1 MAKYYIQFEEGTAIA
16 FNGSWYGNFI
26 GETFMA
32 ISGANIGSAT
42 FTKGNV
48 VIFYES
54 LGNYRIHYGI
64 KLNNEIL
71 SESTDVIS
79 SGYVFAI
86 QFNGTGISVGF
97 KFAYYNGNSGF
108 FAVANNSMDVD
119 TYYRAIGSTNAEVI
133 NTLAPAIIS
142 NITYSSSNGTI
153 SGPNSASS
161 SDIVTLTVSPDTGY
175 VLSSIAVYKTAS
187 QEPIAYTKV
196 NDTTYTFT
204 MPNTNVSV
212 TGIFARAYTV
222 SISCSPS
229 TAGTITRTPSSE
241 FVIPGTTV
249 SFTVTPDSD
258 WQVSTMD
265 FSQDAN
271 VQWNPDTLTGTFTMQ
286 ERLVYGTV
294 YLSNRLDPNAGGG
307 TSEPEVPSGDFDNDS
322 DVISIPVHADRGVVN
337 VTAGKGLISVWNPTR
352 DEIADIGQYLYST
365 DWADALYQ
373 GFRDFFVKPL
383 ESAISLHVLPIIPYR
398 GSTKLNVRF
407 GPHNSGV
414 SAYPVTDQYKTVDL
428 GTLEIKPYW
437 DSYLD
442 YNPYTK
448 IQIYLPYVGTQDID
462 ADIVM
467 GKTIGVRYTFDII
480 TGACVAFLY
489 TLEGSSPS
497 IFAEFIGESAMQIPL
512 CSSDYSRVIGGV
524 IQAAATVATGRAITG
539 AVSARAQQ
547 AVNAAGD
554 EVGKAMVQMDNAKN
568 LPDGKN
574 GRPTPAKNK
583 ALKSARE
590 AQAKA
595 DKGLAIATQK
605 AGEIRAARAAAEW
618 REVPYVVSSVIGSKT
633 VTTISGSVAG
643 GAGFLGSQIPY
654 LIIRRPKQ
662 SLPDG
667 YKKYVGYPSNIYAVL
682 GSLTGYTRIEQAD
695 LQGIPCTDAE
705 LAMIYKALK
714 EGVYL

>member
-1 MAKYYIQFEEGTAIA
+1 MGYKVLPNIYISNPTVSDVIAYGPTYSYVSSGTVKYMSQVAYFPNEQSTAISV
-16 FNGSWYGNFI
+16 FYYDNGNITGFTGSNVPYHLFMCNDDSSSVRDINFTRPDSS
-26 GETFMA
+26 GLYKTFLDLVTPYDPITPYSNYSVA
-32 ISGANIGSAT
+32 INAALEYFSN
-42 FTKGNV
+42 K
-48 VIFYES
+48 
-54 LGNYRIHYGI
+54 
-64 KLNNEIL
+64 
-71 SESTDVIS
+71 VIS
-79 SGYVFAI
+79 Y
-86 QFNGTGISVGF
+86 
-97 KFAYYNGNSGF
+97 
-108 FAVANNSMDVD
+108 
-119 TYYRAIGSTNAEVI
+119 
-133 NTLAPAIIS
+133 LA
-142 NITYSSSNGTI
+142 TNGTI
-153 SGPNSASS
+153 SGPSTARHE
-161 SDIVTLTVSPDTGY
+161 DVVTLTVTPDTGY
-175 VLSSIAVYKTAS
+175 VLSSIAIYKTAS
-187 QEPIAYTKV
+187 QDPVGYEKV
-196 NDTTYTFT
+196 DDTHYRFM
-204 MPNTNVSV
+204 MPDADVTV

-229 TAGTITRTPSSE
+229 SAGTIIRTPSSE
-241 FVIPGTTV
+241 FVRPGTTV
-249 SFTVTPDSD
+249 SFTVTPGSN

-271 VQWNPDTLTGTFTMQ
+271 VQWNPDTLTGTFTMP

-307 TSEPEVPSGDFDNDS
+307 TSEPEVPTGDFDNDS
-322 DVISIPVHADRGVVN
+322 DVISIPVRADRGVVN
-337 VTAGKGLISVWNPTR
+337 ITAGKGLISLWNPTS

-383 ESAISLHVLPIIPYR
+383 ESAISLHVLPIAPSR

-414 SAYPVTDQYKTVDL
+414 SAYPVTNQYKTVDL

-467 GKTIGVRYTFDII
+467 GKTIGVRYTFDVI

-497 IFAEFIGESAMQIPL
+497 IFAEFVGESAMQIPL
-512 CSSDYSRVIGGV
+512 CSSDYSRVIGGI

-595 DKGLAIATQK
+595 DKGLSIATQK
-605 AGEIRAARAAAEW
+605 AGEIRASRAAAEW
-618 REVPYVVSSVIGSKT
+618 REVPYVVSSVVGSKMS
-633 VTTISGSVAG
+633 TTISGSVAG
-643 GAGFLGSQIPY
+643 GAGLLGSQVPY

-662 SLPDG
+662 SLPEG
-667 YKKYVGYPSNIYAVL
+667 YKKYVGYPSNIYAIL